1 MKNKQKWVIKRVPKI
16 AIKRV
21 SAFSFEAASLTI
33 TAMSQSLLDP
43 VSPFDTLPYIMSDM
57 IERAIP

>member
-21 SAFSFEAASLTI
+21 SA
-33 TAMSQSLLDP
+33 LLK
-43 VSPFDTLPYIMSDM
+43 DTDLGIKVGDISIINTNYLILRNK
-57 IERAIP
+57 EKK